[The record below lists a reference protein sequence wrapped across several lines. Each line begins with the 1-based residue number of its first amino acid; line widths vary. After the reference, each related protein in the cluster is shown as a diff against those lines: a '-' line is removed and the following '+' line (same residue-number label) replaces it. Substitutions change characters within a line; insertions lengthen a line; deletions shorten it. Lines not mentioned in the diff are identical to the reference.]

1 MINKFRRLLIRV
13 GKILPFIVCLL
24 ILLQYAETA
33 FALLLSD
40 FLVYDDMVIP
50 NTPISFFIGRYF
62 EYNLQMFVVLCI
74 ISIAIETCLANKACC
89 VYLGVNLYEKSYFAN
104 VELYTEYI
112 YVICIANI
120 LICGCFCYK
129 GITIF
134 LKSAK

>member
-24 ILLQYAETA
+24 ILLQYAETI
-33 FALLLSD
+33 FALFLSD

-62 EYNLQMFVVLCI
+62 EYNLQMLVVLCI
-74 ISIAIETCLANKACC
+74 ISIAIETCWANKACC
-89 VYLGVNLYEKSYFAN
+89 VYLGINLYEKSYFAN

-112 YVICIANI
+112 YVICAANI
-120 LICGCFCYK
+120 IVSAYFVYK
-129 GITIF
+129 GIKILTN
-134 LKSAK
+134 K

>member
-24 ILLQYAETA
+24 ILFQYAETA

-112 YVICIANI
+112 YAICAANI
-120 LICGCFCYK
+120 IVSAYFVYK
-129 GITIF
+129 GIKILTN
-134 LKSAK
+134 K